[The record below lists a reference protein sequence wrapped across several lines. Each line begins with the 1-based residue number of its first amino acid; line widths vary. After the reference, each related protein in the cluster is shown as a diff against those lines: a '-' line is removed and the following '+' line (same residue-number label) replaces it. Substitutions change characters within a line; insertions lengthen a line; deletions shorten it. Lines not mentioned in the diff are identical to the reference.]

1 MDGVAFQMLMPG
13 ATLHPLP
20 DDETADRAF
29 VLLRVID
36 EDGDVSWSSRT
47 T

>member
-1 MDGVAFQMLMPG
+1 VTFQLLMPG
-13 ATLHPLP
+13 ATLHPLS

-29 VLLRVID
+29 VLLPVINA
-36 EDGDVSWSSRT
+36 DGDVSRSVRT

>member
-1 MDGVAFQMLMPG
+1 MDRVTFEMLMPG

-20 DDETADRAF
+20 NDETADRAF

-36 EDGDVSWSSRT
+36 EDGDVSWSFRAT
-47 T
+47 